1 MQALRE
7 RVIAKSRN
15 YSIRLPE
22 WAVGQELEVIIL
34 PSTQPSETKIETK
47 GESLIERLLVHPL
60 KVGGFSPMPRES
72 THER

>member
-7 RVIAKSRN
+7 MIKAKSRN

-22 WAVGQELEVIIL
+22 WAIGQELELIIL
-34 PSTQPSETKIETK
+34 PSTQQSETKTETK

-72 THER
+72 IHER

>member
-7 RVIAKSRN
+7 MIIAKSRDC
-15 YSIRLPE
+15 SIRLPE

-34 PSTQPSETKIETK
+34 PSERRVETEIQTT

-60 KVGGFSPMPRES
+60 KIGGFSPMPRES
-72 THER
+72 IHER

>member
-7 RVIAKSRN
+7 MIIAKSRDC
-15 YSIRLPE
+15 SIRLPE

-34 PSTQPSETKIETK
+34 PSKQQSETKTEIK

-60 KVGGFSPMPRES
+60 KVGGFSPMPRDV